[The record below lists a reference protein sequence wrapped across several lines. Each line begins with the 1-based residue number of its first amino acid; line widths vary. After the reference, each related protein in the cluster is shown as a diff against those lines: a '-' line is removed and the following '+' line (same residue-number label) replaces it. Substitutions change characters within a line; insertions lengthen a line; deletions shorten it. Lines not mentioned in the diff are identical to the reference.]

1 MVRLDRVKLVSELNR
16 LRTMS
21 AQEDEA
27 ESPSVIRLRGMLT
40 DLSDLEDRY
49 FVHHSL
55 VAELRIQGDFAGA
68 LEAARNRLAEFG
80 DIVSRIVVA
89 RSLLQLG
96 QNSTAV
102 KEFKKA
108 FYSAIEVSE
117 LVNYT
122 FGELMRAAAS
132 IGDLETINS
141 ISAEYLALKPRRP
154 KGDCRLEVD
163 WMDAAETLG
172 ARPELI
178 AELRRRA
185 GE

>member
-1 MVRLDRVKLVSELNR
+1 
-16 LRTMS
+16 
-21 AQEDEA
+21 
-27 ESPSVIRLRGMLT
+27 MLS
-40 DLSDLEDRY
+40 DLSDPEDRY
-49 FVHHSL
+49 VL
-55 VAELRIQGDFAGA
+55 YQVLPTELHLQGDFQGA
-68 LEAARNRLAEFG
+68 LECARIRLAEFG
-80 DIVSRIVVA
+80 DIVSRGAFA
-89 RSLLQLG
+89 RELLEVGRQVD
-96 QNSTAV
+96 AIE
-102 KEFKKA
+102 EFKKA

-154 KGDCRLEVD
+154 RGDCRLGVD

-185 GE
+185 GQ